1 MRTVKENLSS
11 PAFVPRNA
19 NESALKGETC
29 LGSRLRA

>member
-19 NESALKGETC
+19 NESALKGEK
-29 LGSRLRA
+29 RA